1 MMRRWVYLTILVSLL
16 GLTLFWAVDV
26 PFKAS
31 SIYGIAEPYL
41 FNMSRWET
49 QHLLSKTKDKLKDLV
64 YSYDKDDIELVKK
77 YFDLAGQVGYLD
89 FQLEQEKA
97 NDGEASQL
105 KQIQAELSPK
115 QKQLNGWKS
124 KVEAIIEKQVTQ
136 VLRDEG
142 LARGRLLL
150 PPVAFDLDNL
160 PNVLIVSPREKI
172 YIVKQVTLDPNLSL
186 AKIEYI
192 ENRIEQELGLS
203 AEIEGLGGL
212 ATYPSL
218 IPQTDSL
225 GDALSTVAH
234 EWMHQYF
241 FFQPLGHN
249 YDASYEMTTINETAA
264 DIAGNE
270 IGARLLALYG
280 LTPPQSEPP
289 ANPPAFNFAKE
300 MRRIR
305 LTVDQYLAQ
314 GQVKEAEAFMEESR
328 QYLADHGYY
337 IRKLNQAY
345 FAFHGSYADTPTSTN
360 PIGAELQTLRAN
372 SSSLGSFIKQVA
384 KISSYQEFKKLG
396 TTDTV
401 IPR

>member
-1 MMRRWVYLTILVSLL
+1 MRCWVYRTVLVALL
-16 GLTLFWAVDV
+16 GLTLFWAVDA

-41 FNMSRWET
+41 FNLGRWEA

-64 YSYDKDDIELVKK
+64 DSDSKEDIALVKE
-77 YFDLAGQVGYLD
+77 YFDLAGQVGLLE
-89 FQLEQEKA
+89 FQMEQEKA
-97 NDGEASQL
+97 KDGEASQL
-105 KQIQAELSPK
+105 KQLQAELSPK

-124 KVEAIIEKQVTQ
+124 RVEAIIEKQVAQ

-142 LARGRLLL
+142 LARGRLLF

-172 YIVKQVTLDPNLSL
+172 YLVEQVTLDPNLSV
-186 AKIEYI
+186 AQMEHI

-225 GDALSTVAH
+225 KDALSTVAH
-234 EWMHQYF
+234 EWLHQYF
-241 FFQPLGHN
+241 FFQPLGHHYADN
-249 YDASYEMTTINETAA
+249 YEMTTINETAA

-270 IGARLLALYG
+270 IGTHLLALYG
-280 LTPPQSEPP
+280 LTPSQPEPP
-289 ANPPAFNFAKE
+289 TSPPAFDFAKE

-305 LTVDQYLAQ
+305 LTVEQYLAE
-314 GQVKEAEAFMEESR
+314 GKVEEAEAFMEESR
-328 QYLADHGYY
+328 QYLADNGYH

-360 PIGAELQTLRAN
+360 PIGAELKTLRAT
-372 SSSLGSFIKQVA
+372 SPSLGAFIKKVA
-384 KISSYQEFKKLG
+384 KVSSYQDLKRLS
-396 TTDTV
+396 TPANV